1 MKDRIVKILN
11 YKKPSFWVVVAS
23 VVVCVVVAVCFL
35 TDPIKKREDKPEK
48 EAASSSAV
56 TSSEDTSTKAE
67 ITVSEVTTSNEEA
80 VSKPA
85 ESTAAKNKHEVDSE
99 DINVEEKPN
108 SNTNE
113 PVITINDKIKTFDL
127 ETVTNIKNDYIYYLK
142 SLSIYEDK
150 EFSYSDIAITEYDT
164 LSDGSLLIGICV
176 KENYYFTTASVNSD
190 DSWLKV
196 QDINIY
202 KNSLFKGVEEA
213 YRTGLI
219 SKEVFDEVAEKYP
232 NFIY

>member
-1 MKDRIVKILN
+1 MKRLVGILTAGLILITAFSGC
-11 YKKPSFWVVVAS
+11 KS
-23 VVVCVVVAVCFL
+23 
-35 TDPIKKREDKPEK
+35 TD
-48 EAASSSAV
+48 SSL
-56 TSSEDTSTKAE
+56 TSSDVISGNKKDTISS
-67 ITVSEVTTSNEEA
+67 VSESNPAENLTPAEA
-80 VSKPA
+80 KEPATNSKLA
-85 ESTAAKNKHEVDSE
+85 ESTAANNNHEVSNE
-99 DINVEEKPN
+99 YINVEEKPN
-108 SNTNE
+108 TNTNE
-113 PVITINDKIKTFDL
+113 AVITVDDKIKTFDL

-176 KENYYFTTASVNSD
+176 KQNYYFTTSSVNSD
-190 DSWLKV
+190 DFWLNV